1 MNKEELYYG
10 PQTSNRNQVA
20 YYMTTTAAPRG
31 QLLYVLLK
39 NENYP
44 FRTFDI
50 KITEEWKNN
59 TKRRLILE
67 TRDIEDAIELNR
79 PELARHLRFDDTY
92 SWECEWCS
100 HKLECDEGL
109 INEINLPKDQR
120 RWWDTYQKRSI
131 EVKKRTFWP
140 KKS

>member
-10 PQTSNRNQVA
+10 PQPSHRNQVA
-20 YYMTTTAAPRG
+20 YYMTTTDAPRG

-50 KITEEWKNN
+50 KVTEEWKYN

-67 TRDIEDAIELNR
+67 TRDIEDA
-79 PELARHLRFDDTY
+79 
-92 SWECEWCS
+92 
-100 HKLECDEGL
+100 
-109 INEINLPKDQR
+109 
-120 RWWDTYQKRSI
+120 
-131 EVKKRTFWP
+131 RT
-140 KKS
+140 K